1 MRGAGTARSAPLV
14 AFAAPRPAS
23 RARLARRHHDLVF
36 AGVPAA
42 EKTEDAKTLIELAVE
57 RFLEEVPA
65 LAPLKLVFAVELRGR
80 GDVQMYRVEL
90 PGPEVTKDIASD
102 ARVRV
107 EMPRS
112 FFNVMAK
119 EAHIA
124 DWREAFTYGQA
135 KATGIDQIMK
145 LIVHVVEKQ
154 EERQRTRRA
163 RHS

>member
-1 MRGAGTARSAPLV
+1 MA
-14 AFAAPRPAS
+14 
-23 RARLARRHHDLVF
+23 
-36 AGVPAA
+36 
-42 EKTEDAKTLIELAVE
+42 EDAKTLIQTAVT

-80 GDVQMYRVEL
+80 GDVQMYRVQL
-90 PGPEVTKDIASD
+90 GGPDDIAITKGIGED

-107 EMPRS
+107 EIPRA

-135 KATGIDQIMK
+135 KATGVDQILK
-145 LIVHVVEKQ
+145 LIAHVVEKQ
-154 EERQRTRRA
+154 EERNRTRRA
-163 RHS
+163 RSSS

>member
-1 MRGAGTARSAPLV
+1 MA
-14 AFAAPRPAS
+14 
-23 RARLARRHHDLVF
+23 
-36 AGVPAA
+36 
-42 EKTEDAKTLIELAVE
+42 TEDAKTLIETAVN
-57 RFLEEVPA
+57 RFIDEVPA

-90 PGPEVTKDIASD
+90 PGPTVTKGIAED

-112 FFNVMAK
+112 FFNVMAQ

-124 DWREAFTYGQA
+124 DWREAFMYGKA
-135 KATGIDQIMK
+135 KATGVDQILK

-163 RHS
+163 RH

>member
-1 MRGAGTARSAPLV
+1 MST
-14 AFAAPRPAS
+14 
-23 RARLARRHHDLVF
+23 D
-36 AGVPAA
+36 
-42 EKTEDAKTLIELAVE
+42 DAKTLIETAVN
-57 RFLEEVPA
+57 RFLAEVPA

-90 PGPEVTKDIASD
+90 PGPKVTKGIADD

-107 EMPRS
+107 EMPRA
-112 FFNVMAK
+112 FFNVMAQ

-124 DWREAFTYGQA
+124 DWREAFMYGKA
-135 KATGIDQIMK
+135 KATGVDQILK

-163 RHS
+163 RH